1 MHLNTCWFT
10 QRDVRNPGLSGDQV
24 TWSKD
29 AHQKQ
34 HEDHLCAWLSLD
46 EVASYEEDARLKTE
60 EPEEEDE
67 KEREERSSGMS
78 TVSINKLQVL
88 WDYFIHAEP
97 QSYEKSSWLDIFLA
111 ELLAQIKEGK
121 DVKDVLSCC
130 SVGVGGVS
138 TLVACELLSDV
149 HELCGNRNGS
159 ELIGLRKYL
168 VQDRG
173 WRYLA
178 VLHLLGVR
186 GLSCGRELV
195 ALLVAL
201 YQVAF
206 QEELDSGSN
215 LTALQKS
222 DSESAVV
229 ESSIRNQYMRFYCND
244 DTVDTVNI
252 VLHAKR
258 KSTKNSNRRRF
269 SNEGDT
275 SSRRKF
281 ARRHVVGTAKI
292 HQSISHKQKKSSS
305 ILEAR
310 RNTPEDETSSEF
322 EPSTDGIDPSRSLT
336 LKIRLNPMDF
346 EYFTSIVRSD
356 EEQKWQA
363 KLYELPPRPIRK
375 TPRDYID
382 EKIRDV
388 LDAKISNFEISLL
401 IIQLLQG
408 LRDYDTPAEQTPA
421 VQVLKFALDTLWSLQ
436 FGIDGNR
443 LNGTECATLKAAAAR
458 LMLTA
463 LERVLRAD
471 EPTTAVIH
479 NGLLP
484 MTLRLLENACSKPV
498 NVLEPEEG
506 SLLQEFIFATI
517 YGIVTFL
524 YCLLHQRSS
533 NVDKLSD
540 FLELF
545 RLFVESQDGRL
556 VERTVFAI
564 IDLPSIDPVKSI
576 VRAKKIIDIIGA
588 LTSGLKSV
596 RRDLSHA
603 TQCHRTKHKSC
614 INHIQSHHHSDVLGA
629 PYSQPIVGI
638 VDKQVCCISSL
649 FITLTSLLKESHLFA
664 SELQVR
670 LIGIITAAGTCCCFP
685 PKILVSSV
693 IACLR
698 KRDSSI
704 YAPAMAFL
712 ERTLFRELG
721 AYSLTDACDTC
732 DKPANYSWD
741 FLELYVDLLCPDDP
755 KLCYV
760 VMAHLLKITPCS
772 RFHVRE
778 QLLFSVFYPTFLRA
792 KAHYMTDKN
801 NATARFLLQSCM
813 SVISCLIVNLKMC
826 EKFMEING
834 LHEIL
839 SLITDVSFTRSVYAL
854 LEVTVTVEIWKI
866 CKDNTESTEISAT
879 KFLFE
884 TLDRETNGL
893 FVSLQCLKELRVGEK
908 TDQQGEKDV
917 PNMHSNQE
925 VELATPKDLRTEIVE
940 AAVEDLNDTFL
951 SQLLE
956 SDIHCEQLENK
967 TDTIDVIAI
976 SNSLERFHFPIEE
989 TIELLT
995 DEDTSDN
1002 KFNLHQASA
1011 AWRAAAGV
1019 ALCSP
1024 KFRTELSI
1032 HPVSRKSLHL
1042 FKLLTVGIAT
1052 DSIED
1057 KSAHKLFEAL
1067 ITCCLISPLYDC
1079 DIVMELRKILMN
1091 TGIMLGRGIAVIVD
1105 AVLKISMLK
1114 PAQEN
1119 SIQQQPRPR
1128 LPTMSLETLPDYGA
1142 EDSSTGEYVTADDGY
1157 EADIE
1162 VPGKN
1167 TNNSMPKKSSNLL
1180 GPVIESRGHANAHP
1194 ALCSLAIDLLIHFSE
1209 QDLDLERGSI
1219 ITSGLRR
1226 ITITCRESA
1235 SSCAALAASGTIM
1248 KILNGF
1254 KNVFTNNDPRYRD
1267 LQHAALEV
1275 FTLLAT
1281 QSISPTELVAYLSF
1295 FKVKKPPLLPLLEP
1309 LYHLVLA
1316 AQPQPNFILSFP
1328 VPYNTKTS
1336 LKIQTEEHK
1345 NLEKAENLVN
1355 NFKKKH
1361 LAAGICSP
1369 WSIHATCLPIGPE
1382 LAWSVWLHGCS
1393 ASMWLRIERG
1403 LLVGGRTTIHNTF
1416 PLLDSDSESLSDW
1429 GILSDDWSRDVIAG
1443 SVSTPT
1449 PTSVVHLI
1457 SIGFESLVL
1466 ETWLDLR
1473 SDKLILRLTRPDD
1486 KINRTI
1492 SETSIN
1498 GMLPSGCW
1506 HHLTL
1511 NIKDTVLNKRSA
1523 VVEVTLW
1530 VNGWKEINAQ
1540 LPFDG
1545 LLVRK
1550 PGTTCILL
1558 GQVGSSSIGAW
1569 YLGNLMIFR
1578 CPVFTKER
1586 ALHLAGLGPN
1596 YTNLADCILNT
1607 TKPDFA
1613 PLIASGAL
1621 NGIREVKYEGG
1632 KFDLSRRKS
1641 YGGTYLRRAVETVVS
1656 ESKID
1661 WDAVMDA
1668 TNSHLS
1674 ELQDNLL
1681 LSYEAQNPSIVH
1693 LYPQAVANPA
1703 VVVRSIFLGQ
1713 PGFKVVSVPEHR
1725 VSQQP
1730 PLSISPITSTRL
1742 ESQQYRGLVPAT
1754 ILVGGVPV
1762 FLYLFARVVELNST
1776 EEEQALALSIIL
1788 HLVRS
1793 DSELLNQYR
1802 SDGGTSLILRVLESS
1817 RCHTG
1822 RHILKAML
1830 DAACD
1835 SSIIIKDIGSGNH
1848 SISQNCEAVIT
1859 DPGLIK
1865 GALTAWRAW
1874 MKYDTLNLLLQAL
1887 LLLLRDQ
1894 HSHREFN
1901 ASQLNRV
1908 GIVDTILTLCKEH
1921 FMYEM
1926 HDEGSIILS
1935 SNTGIAIVELMRA
1948 LMGAPPEFAHLVA
1961 ITDYL
1966 VLIHQASETYVTHSR
1981 HNIYFML
1988 PQLKEKDTNS
1998 RKKNDKVISDD
2009 LIGVVE
2015 NSKLNKALTNE
2026 QIQKSRSPK
2035 KKDRKKVLSSD
2046 NTSAGEDSGI
2056 AGSDGSNPLS
2066 NDKQS
2071 TYVDERRACQGLVC
2085 EGLLLLLRDAVRVL
2099 PDCQVGLVLKHVL
2112 RAELLLVLAND
2123 PDPRVRTA
2131 LIKVVQTYLQRASDE
2146 EVNKFIKHKYF
2157 MHLGNQIALYPGSE
2171 SLIVAL
2177 ENLALRGPTLAA
2189 MPPIMAMIAKA
2200 AGSDSNVARPI
2211 ISFITD
2217 IIAKNTNALR
2227 VLLEQGLIESLA
2239 QALVVAVHKGTS
2251 TSLHRDIH
2259 VLFVAIATKL
2269 LELPG
2274 IHQMQAVLD
2283 LHLILDYMEL
2293 SEKLRY
2299 RTSLICTIVRDAQ
2312 VALFDGE
2319 LDVLTTKM
2327 SNPSGF
2333 RLRSTA
2339 SYLASASYFTS
2350 VLTTSSEQ
2358 SDHGSRSSSYANL
2371 HTNSSPVLREP
2382 SKGELNDRFRIIV
2395 TRAVEFIMAADASP
2409 SISELQL
2416 TRRLFSI
2423 LLHGLCNPLEK
2434 KNHWSNTWSVKSA
2447 LRKYTA
2453 RIMVWL
2459 LEPHQNINTRI
2470 YAIRS
2475 LMEEPRAREIL
2486 SCILEV
2492 HPQLEQKFTV
2502 FFWDLLQKRNE
2513 MPSADARVCA
2523 ELREALH
2530 VWNLAQGIEQ
2540 ANPEVWNDELAVLRR
2555 DVHPDQDICID
2566 NYPAIL
2572 RIGKRFDALAKQLTE
2587 SAMTITR
2594 SVVEEQNRERKVL
2607 MEQLKH
2613 SRALEAQAVARW
2625 RDIAKRITHERAPW
2639 HFSESYPK
2647 NWELDPTEGP
2657 ARVRIRL
2664 QRCHLNIDKRFLL
2677 PEYQDKL
2684 ASSNIEVPLSYLF
2697 TSVREDSNTATL
2709 IERLHTSEKIRKMSQ
2724 AKVVTPR
2731 AELAGEVL
2739 ISETCVYFVP
2749 DNPDTPLHTDIALGG
2764 FDLAVAG
2771 GTVWRLEDI
2780 RELHRRRYQLQERAI
2795 EIFLITGRTY
2805 LLAFNSSKERDEFA
2819 TELSACNLPRRIP
2832 GDDLGEALALWR
2844 SGALTNWEYITCLN
2858 KLAGRSYND
2867 LMQYPVF
2874 PFVLAD
2880 YVSEKIDLNN
2890 PKIYRN
2896 FKRPMAVQDKKNEQH
2911 YINNYNY
2918 LKQTLTEG
2926 LNLIALNQGPFHYG
2940 SHYSNSGTVLHFLVR
2955 LPPFTSMFLC
2965 YQDNNFDIP
2974 DRTFHALATTWRLT
2988 SCDST
2993 TDVKELIPEFFYL
3006 PEFLLNFEGFN
3017 FGVRQ
3022 NGNKVGDVELP
3033 KWCGGDA
3040 RLFIL
3045 AHRAALESDIVR
3057 EVLPYWID
3065 LVFGF
3070 RQTGR
3075 PAIEAINVFH
3085 PATYY
3090 GFDVEQI
3097 TDPLER
3103 QAWETMVRTYGQTPA
3118 QLFRASHPMIQNL
3131 GNITLPN
3138 QIPQVIEGIS
3148 GIKWGNYVG
3157 APGNEPI
3164 LCWKLKHKTP
3174 LASLVPLATG
3184 DVFGLPNYTTLLLG
3198 YTKEKGS
3205 SMLSGM
3211 SVLGVALASW
3221 SSTDGIARLKCKK
3234 EQPPRPLIKSS
3245 GLDPI
3250 TTLAST
3256 PDCGQLW
3263 IGHLSGRITVHAY
3276 TIGTAGKIEFSST
3289 PATVLLAHNNRVTV
3303 ISLSRTFSIACSG
3316 DGSSVIIIWDLNS
3329 LTYVKSIVRDQGYA
3343 IHLLCISETLGDV
3356 AATYDIP
3363 RSEDNVTNNQS
3374 ELTVHTINA
3383 RAVGSILSRRCV
3395 TALCYSNAPEGI
3407 SVNVIATGLDN
3418 GIIRL
3423 WSSWDLQLVREISN
3437 NVRGCGAIIAVSWS
3451 LDQHHLYAITEDFTV
3466 LIWEGSKR
3474 LSNGT
3479 PKFVNLTSY

>member
-1 MHLNTCWFT
+1 MLC
-10 QRDVRNPGLSGDQV
+10 DQV

-29 AHQKQ
+29 ARQRQ
-34 HEDHLCAWLSLD
+34 HEDNLCAWLSLD

-67 KEREERSSGMS
+67 KEHEERSSGMS

-88 WDYFIHAEP
+88 WDHFIHAEP
-97 QSYEKSSWLDIFLA
+97 QSYEKSCWLDVFLA

-149 HELCGNRNGS
+149 HELCGNRNDGG

-206 QEELDSGSN
+206 QEGADSGAD
-215 LTALQKS
+215 LTTASQKS
-222 DSESAVV
+222 DGDSAV
-229 ESSIRNQYMRFYCND
+229 ESSSHNQYIRFHCND

-258 KSTKNSNRRRF
+258 KSNKN
-269 SNEGDT
+269 
-275 SSRRKF
+275 SSRRRSSHDGNTPLRRRF
-281 ARRHVVGTAKI
+281 ARRHVVGAAKI
-292 HQSISHKQKKSSS
+292 HQSTSHKQKKSSS

-310 RNTPEDETSSEF
+310 RNTPENETSSEF
-322 EPSTDGIDPSRSLT
+322 ESSTDGIDPARSLT

-363 KLYELPPRPIRK
+363 ELYELPPRPVRK

-382 EKIRDV
+382 ERIRDV
-388 LDAKISNFEISLL
+388 LDADISNFEISLL

-436 FGIDGNR
+436 FSIDGSS
-443 LNGTECATLKAAAAR
+443 LNGTESATLKAAAAR

-463 LERVLRAD
+463 LERALRAD

-498 NVLEPEEG
+498 TVLEPEEG
-506 SLLQEFIFATI
+506 SLLQEFIFAII

-564 IDLPSIDPVKSI
+564 VNLPSVDPAKSI

-614 INHIQSHHHSDVLGA
+614 IDHVQSHHHSDILGA
-629 PYSQPIVGI
+629 PYAQPIVG
-638 VDKQVCCISSL
+638 VADKQMCCISSL
-649 FITLTSLLKESHLFA
+649 FATLTSLLKESHLFT

-698 KRDSSI
+698 KRDYLT

-721 AYSLTDACDTC
+721 AYSMIETCSICDR
-732 DKPANYSWD
+732 PANYSWD
-741 FLELYVDLLCPDDP
+741 FLELYNDLLCPNDP

-760 VMAHLLKITPCS
+760 VMAHLLKVTPGS
-772 RFHVRE
+772 RFHARE
-778 QLLFSVFYPTFLRA
+778 QLLFRIFYPTFLSA
-792 KAHYMTDKN
+792 KAHYITDKD
-801 NATARFLLQSCM
+801 NATTRFLLQSCM

-839 SLITDVSFTRSVYAL
+839 SLISDAAFTRSVYAL
-854 LEVTVTVEIWKI
+854 LEVTVTVEIWNI
-866 CKDNTESTEISAT
+866 CKELDNVESIEAPAT

-884 TLDRETNGL
+884 ILNRETNKL
-893 FVSLQCLKELRVGEK
+893 FISLQRLKELRKK
-908 TDQQGEKDV
+908 TDQQGEKDA
-917 PNMHSNQE
+917 PDTHSNYQKA
-925 VELATPKDLRTEIVE
+925 ELSALEDLRTETVE
-940 AAVEDLNDTFL
+940 TAAEDLDDTIL
-951 SQLLE
+951 SQLPE
-956 SDIHCEQLENK
+956 SDTHREQLENK
-967 TDTIDVIAI
+967 TDMIDAVA
-976 SNSLERFHFPIEE
+976 NLNLFENFYFLIEE
-989 TIELLT
+989 TIEVY
-995 DEDTSDN
+995 DDGDASYS
-1002 KFNLHQASA
+1002 KFSLYQASA

-1032 HPVSRKSLHL
+1032 HPVSKKLLHL
-1042 FKLLTVGIAT
+1042 LKLLTLGIAT

-1057 KSAHKLFEAL
+1057 KSAYKLFEAL
-1067 ITCCLISPLYDC
+1067 ITCCLISPLCDC
-1079 DIVMELRKILMN
+1079 DVIMELGKTLMN
-1091 TGIMLGRGIAVIVD
+1091 TGITLGRGIAVVVD
-1105 AVLKISMLK
+1105 AVLKVSMLK

-1128 LPTMSLETLPDYGA
+1128 LPIMSLETLPDYGA

-1167 TNNSMPKKSSNLL
+1167 VNNSISKKSSSPL
-1180 GPVIESRGHANAHP
+1180 GPVIEPRGHANAHP

-1209 QDLDLERGSI
+1209 QGLNLERGSI
-1219 ITSGLRR
+1219 ITGGLRR
-1226 ITITCRESA
+1226 ITVTCRESA

-1254 KNVFTNNDPRYRD
+1254 KNVFTENDPRYRD

-1281 QSISPTELVAYLSF
+1281 QSISPTELVAYMSF
-1295 FKVKKPPLLPLLEP
+1295 FKVQKPPLLPLLEP

-1316 AQPQPNFILSFP
+1316 ARPQPNFILSFP
-1328 VPYNTKTS
+1328 VQYDTKIS
-1336 LKIQTEEHK
+1336 LKVQTEEHK

-1355 NFKKKH
+1355 NFRKKH

-1369 WSIHATCLPIGPE
+1369 WSVHATCLPVGQE

-1403 LLVGGRTTIHNTF
+1403 LPVGGRTTTVHSTS
-1416 PLLDSDSESLSDW
+1416 PLLDSDNESLSDW
-1429 GILSDDWSRDVIAG
+1429 GILSDDWNRDVIAD
-1443 SVSTPT
+1443 SVSPPT
-1449 PTSVVHLI
+1449 PTSIIHLM

-1466 ETWLDLR
+1466 ETWLDLK

-1486 KINRTI
+1486 KMNRTI

-1498 GMLPSGCW
+1498 GMFPSGCW
-1506 HHLTL
+1506 HHLIL

-1530 VNGWKEINAQ
+1530 VDGWKEINAQ

-1558 GQVGSSSIGAW
+1558 GQIGSSSIGAW
-1569 YLGNLMIFR
+1569 YLGNLMVFR

-1586 ALHLAGLGPN
+1586 ALHLAGFGPN

-1607 TKPDFA
+1607 VKPDFA

-1621 NGIREVKYEGG
+1621 NGVREVKYEGG

-1641 YGGTYLRRAVETVVS
+1641 YGGTYLRHAVETVIS

-1681 LSYEAQNPSIVH
+1681 LNYEAQNPNIVH

-1703 VVVRSIFLGQ
+1703 VVVRSIFPSQ
-1713 PGFKVVSVPEHR
+1713 PGFRVVSVPEHR

-1730 PLSISPITSTRL
+1730 PLTIPPIMSTRL
-1742 ESQQYRGLVPAT
+1742 ESQQYRGLVPAA

-1802 SDGGTSLILRVLESS
+1802 LDGGTSLILRVLESS
-1817 RCHTG
+1817 KCHAG
-1822 RHILKAML
+1822 RHILKAIL

-1874 MKYDTLNLLLQAL
+1874 VKYDTLNLLLQAL
-1887 LLLLRDQ
+1887 LVLLRDQ

-1901 ASQLNRV
+1901 ASQLNRI

-1926 HDEGSIILS
+1926 HEEESTILD

-1966 VLIHQASETYVTHSR
+1966 VLVHQASETYVTHSR

-1988 PQLKEKDTNS
+1988 PQLKEKNNK
-1998 RKKNDKVISDD
+1998 RNDIIISDD
-2009 LIGVVE
+2009 SIGMVE

-2026 QIQKSRSPK
+2026 QIQKTRSPK
-2035 KKDRKKVLSSD
+2035 KKDRKNVLSSD

-2056 AGSDGSNPLS
+2056 AGSDGSNPQS
-2066 NDKQS
+2066 NERQS
-2071 TYVDERRACQGLVC
+2071 TYADERRACQGLVC

-2123 PDPRVRTA
+2123 PDNRVRTA

-2146 EVNKFIKHKYF
+2146 EVNKFIKQKYF

-2189 MPPIMAMIAKA
+2189 LPPLMAMIAKA
-2200 AGSDSNVARPI
+2200 ASSDSNVARPI

-2217 IIAKNTNALR
+2217 IIAKNTSALR
-2227 VLLEQGLIESLA
+2227 ALLEQGLIESLA
-2239 QALVVAVHKGTS
+2239 QALVTAAHKSTS

-2274 IHQMQAVLD
+2274 NHQMQAVLD
-2283 LHLILDYMEL
+2283 LHMILDYMEL
-2293 SEKLRY
+2293 SEKLRC
-2299 RTSLICTIVRDAQ
+2299 RASLTCTAIRDAQ

-2358 SDHGSRSSSYANL
+2358 SDHGSRSSSYANF
-2371 HTNSSPVLREP
+2371 HTNSSQVLREP
-2382 SKGELNDRFRIIV
+2382 SKGELNDRFRIII
-2395 TRAVEFIMAADASP
+2395 TRAVEFITATDASP
-2409 SISELQL
+2409 SINELQL

-2423 LLHGLCNPLEK
+2423 LLHGLCSPLEK
-2434 KNHWSNTWSVKSA
+2434 KNHTWSNTWSIRSA
-2447 LRKYTA
+2447 LRKHTA

-2459 LEPHQNINTRI
+2459 LEPHQSINTRV

-2492 HPQLEQKFTV
+2492 HPQMEQKFAV
-2502 FFWDLLQKRNE
+2502 FFWDLLQKRDE

-2523 ELREALH
+2523 ELKEALR
-2530 VWNLAQGIEQ
+2530 VWNLAKGIEQ
-2540 ANPEVWNDELAVLRR
+2540 ASPEVWNDELALLRR
-2555 DVHPDQDICID
+2555 DLLSDQDICVD

-2613 SRALEAQAVARW
+2613 TRALEAQAVARW
-2625 RDIAKRITHERAPW
+2625 RDIAKRLTHERAPW
-2639 HFSESYPK
+2639 HFPESYPK

-2664 QRCHLNIDKRFLL
+2664 QRCHLNIDKRFFL
-2677 PEYQDKL
+2677 PEHQDRL
-2684 ASSNIEVPLSYLF
+2684 TSFNIEMPLSYLF
-2697 TSVREDSNTATL
+2697 TSTREDANTAAL

-2739 ISETCVYFVP
+2739 IGETCVYFVP
-2749 DNPDTPLHTDIALGG
+2749 DNPDMPLHTDIALGG

-2771 GTVWRLEDI
+2771 GTAWRLEDI

-2880 YVSEKIDLNN
+2880 YISEKIDLNN

-3006 PEFLLNFEGFN
+3006 SEFLLNFEGFN

-3022 NGNKVGDVELP
+3022 NGNRVGDVELP
-3033 KWCGGDA
+3033 KWCSGDA

-3070 RQTGR
+3070 RQTGK

-3090 GFDVEQI
+3090 GFDVEKI

-3118 QLFRASHPMIQNL
+3118 QLFRAPHPLIQNL
-3131 GNITLPN
+3131 GNITLSN
-3138 QIPQVIEGIS
+3138 QTPQVIEGIN

-3157 APGNEPI
+3157 APGNEPV
-3164 LCWKLKHKTP
+3164 LCWKLKHKTL

-3221 SSTDGIARLKCKK
+3221 NGTDGIARLKCKK

-3276 TIGTAGKIEFSST
+3276 TIGTTGKIEFSSAS
-3289 PATVLLAHNNRVTV
+3289 ATVLLAHRSQVTV
-3303 ISLSRTFSIACSG
+3303 ISLSRIFSVACSG
-3316 DGSSVIIIWDLNS
+3316 DGNGIIVIWDLNS
-3329 LTYVKSIVRDQGYA
+3329 LTYVRSIVRDQGYA
-3343 IHLLCISETLGDV
+3343 IRLLCISETLGDI

-3363 RSEDNVTNNQS
+3363 RSEDNATNNQS

-3383 RAVGSILSRRCV
+3383 RHVGSILSRRRI
-3395 TALCYSNAPEGI
+3395 TALCYSNAPEGV
-3407 SVNVIATGLDN
+3407 SVNVIAIGLDN

-3437 NVRGCGAIIAVSWS
+3437 NVRGCGAIIAVAWS
-3451 LDQHHLYAITEDFTV
+3451 LDQHHLYAVTEDSTV
-3466 LIWEGSKR
+3466 LIWEGSKH

>member
-1 MHLNTCWFT
+1 MLC
-10 QRDVRNPGLSGDQV
+10 DQV

-29 AHQKQ
+29 ARQRR
-34 HEDHLCAWLSLD
+34 HEDNLCAWLSLD
-46 EVASYEEDARLKTE
+46 EASYEEDARLKTE

-67 KEREERSSGMS
+67 KERDERAPGMS

-88 WDYFIHAEP
+88 WDHFIHAEP

-149 HELCGNRNGS
+149 HELCGNRNDGG

-206 QEELDSGSN
+206 QEGADSGAD
-215 LTALQKS
+215 LTTASQKS
-222 DSESAVV
+222 DGR
-229 ESSIRNQYMRFYCND
+229 SSTRNQYIRFHCND
-244 DTVDTVNI
+244 NTVDTVNI

-258 KSTKNSNRRRF
+258 KSAKSSGRRRL
-269 SNEGDT
+269 SHEGGDT
-275 SSRRKF
+275 PSRRRF
-281 ARRHVVGTAKI
+281 ARRHAVGAARI
-292 HQSISHKQKKSSS
+292 HQTAGHRQKQPSSV
-305 ILEAR
+305 LEAR
-310 RNTPEDETSSEF
+310 RNTPEDETSSEC
-322 EPSTDGIDPSRSLT
+322 EPSTDGVDPARSLT

-363 KLYELPPRPIRK
+363 ELYELPPRPVRK

-382 EKIRDV
+382 ERIRDV
-388 LDAKISNFEISLL
+388 LDADISNFEISLL
-401 IIQLLQG
+401 IVQLLQG

-436 FGIDGNR
+436 FGIDGSG
-443 LNGTECATLKAAAAR
+443 LNGTESATLKAAAAR

-463 LERVLRAD
+463 LERALRAD

-484 MTLRLLENACSKPV
+484 MTLRLLENACGKPV
-498 NVLEPEEG
+498 NALEPEEG

-524 YCLLHQRSS
+524 YCLLHQRGGS
-533 NVDKLSD
+533 VDKLSD

-556 VERTVFAI
+556 VERTIFAI
-564 IDLPSIDPVKSI
+564 VDLPSVDPTRSI
-576 VRAKKIIDIIGA
+576 ARAEKIIDIIGA
-588 LTSGLKSV
+588 LTSGLKRV

-614 INHIQSHHHSDVLGA
+614 IDHVQSHHHSDVLGA
-629 PYSQPIVGI
+629 PYSQSIVG
-638 VDKQVCCISSL
+638 VADKQACCVSSL
-649 FITLTSLLKESHLFA
+649 FATLTSLLKESHLFA
-664 SELQVR
+664 SELQVK
-670 LIGIITAAGTCCCFP
+670 LIGIITAAGTCCCLP
-685 PKILVSSV
+685 PKTLLSSV
-693 IACLR
+693 VACLR
-698 KRDSSI
+698 KRDPST
-704 YAPAMAFL
+704 YAPAVAFL

-721 AYSLTDACDTC
+721 AYSTTDTCDTC
-732 DKPANYSWD
+732 DRPVNYSWN
-741 FLELYVDLLCPDDP
+741 FLELYIDLLSPDDP
-755 KLCYV
+755 RLCYI
-760 VMAHLLKITPCS
+760 VMAHLLKVTPGS

-778 QLLFSVFYPTFLRA
+778 QLLFRVFYPTFLRA
-792 KAHYMTDKN
+792 KARYTADKG
-801 NATARFLLQSCM
+801 NATARFLLQSSM

-826 EKFMEING
+826 EKFMETNG

-839 SLITDVSFTRSVYAL
+839 SLIADAAFTRSVYAL
-854 LEVTVTVEIWKI
+854 LEVTVTVEIWRV
-866 CKDNTESTEISAT
+866 CKELNGTESIEAPAT

-893 FVSLQCLKELRVGEK
+893 LASLQCLKELRV
-908 TDQQGEKDV
+908 DQQGEKELPDV
-917 PNMHSNQE
+917 RSDYQSAELSALKDSRPQTAE
-925 VELATPKDLRTEIVE
+925 V
-940 AAVEDLNDTFL
+940 AAEGLDDTTL
-951 SQLLE
+951 PQLPE
-956 SDIHCEQLENK
+956 SDIHREQPESK
-967 TDTIDVIAI
+967 TDTTNAAAI
-976 SNSLERFHFPIEE
+976 PNSFEKSHFVIEE
-989 TIELLT
+989 PAEVC
-995 DEDTSDN
+995 DDAPYN
-1002 KFNLHQASA
+1002 RCGLHQASA

-1024 KFRTELSI
+1024 KFRTELSA
-1032 HPVSRKSLHL
+1032 HSVSRRSLRL

-1057 KSAHKLFEAL
+1057 KPAHKLFEAL

-1079 DIVMELRKILMN
+1079 DIVMELAKTLMS
-1091 TGIMLGRGIAVIVD
+1091 TGITLGRGVAVIVD
-1105 AVLKISMLK
+1105 AMLKVSMLK

-1119 SIQQQPRPR
+1119 SIQQQSRPR
-1128 LPTMSLETLPDYGA
+1128 LPTVSLETLPDYGA

-1167 TNNSMPKKSSNLL
+1167 TNNNAPKKSSSPL
-1180 GPVIESRGHANAHP
+1180 GPVIEPRGHANAHP

-1209 QDLDLERGSI
+1209 QGLDFERGSI
-1219 ITSGLRR
+1219 ITGGLRR
-1226 ITITCRESA
+1226 VTLTCRESV

-1254 KNVFTNNDPRYRD
+1254 KGVFTDNDPRYRD

-1316 AQPQPNFILSFP
+1316 ARPQPNFILSFP
-1328 VPYNTKTS
+1328 AQYDVKTS
-1336 LKIQTEEHK
+1336 PKIQTEEHK

-1355 NFKKKH
+1355 NFRKKH

-1369 WSIHATCLPIGPE
+1369 WSVHATCLPVGPE

-1403 LLVGGRTTIHNTF
+1403 LSVGGRTTAHSTS
-1416 PLLDSDSESLSDW
+1416 PLLNSDSESLSDW
-1429 GILSDDWSRDVIAG
+1429 GILSDDWSRDDEISILVPVVAG
-1443 SVSTPT
+1443 SVSPPM
-1449 PTSVVHLI
+1449 PTSIIHLM

-1530 VNGWKEINAQ
+1530 VDGWKEVNAQ

-1558 GQVGSSSIGAW
+1558 GQIGSSSIGAW

-1607 TKPDFA
+1607 VKPDFA

-1621 NGIREVKYEGG
+1621 NGVREVRYEGG

-1641 YGGTYLRRAVETVVS
+1641 YGGTFLRHAVETVVS

-1661 WDAVMDA
+1661 WDVVMDV
-1668 TNSHLS
+1668 TNSHLG

-1681 LSYEAQNPSIVH
+1681 LSYEAQNPNVLH

-1703 VVVRSIFLGQ
+1703 VVVRSIFPGQ
-1713 PGFKVVSVPEHR
+1713 PGFRVVSVPEHK

-1730 PLSISPITSTRL
+1730 PLSISPIVSTRL
-1742 ESQQYRGLVPAT
+1742 ESQQYRGLVPAA

-1762 FLYLFARVVELNST
+1762 FSYLFARVVELSST

-1817 RCHTG
+1817 RCHAG
-1822 RHILKAML
+1822 RHILKAIL

-1848 SISQNCEAVIT
+1848 SVSQNCEAVII

-1874 MKYDTLNLLLQAL
+1874 VKYDTLNLLLQAL

-1908 GIVDTILTLCKEH
+1908 GVVDTILTLCKEH

-1926 HDEGSIILS
+1926 HEEENTVLD

-1966 VLIHQASETYVTHSR
+1966 VLVHQASETYVTHSR

-1988 PQLKEKDTNS
+1988 PQLKERNTSSRRSDTA
-1998 RKKNDKVISDD
+1998 ISDD
-2009 LIGVVE
+2009 SIGMVE

-2026 QIQKSRSPK
+2026 QIQKTRSPK
-2035 KKDRKKVLSSD
+2035 KKDRKNVLSSD

-2056 AGSDGSNPLS
+2056 AGSDGSNPQS
-2066 NDKQS
+2066 NERQS
-2071 TYVDERRACQGLVC
+2071 TYADERRACQGLVC

-2123 PDPRVRTA
+2123 PDNRVRTA
-2131 LIKVVQTYLQRASDE
+2131 LIKVIQTYLQRASDE
-2146 EVNKFIKHKYF
+2146 EVNKFIKQKYF

-2189 MPPIMAMIAKA
+2189 MPPLMAMIAKA
-2200 AGSDSNVARPI
+2200 AGSDSNVVRPI
-2211 ISFITD
+2211 ISFVTD
-2217 IIAKNTNALR
+2217 IIAKNTSALR
-2227 VLLEQGLIESLA
+2227 VLLEQGLIESMA
-2239 QALVVAVHKGTS
+2239 QALVAIAHKGTS
-2251 TSLHRDIH
+2251 SSLHRDIH

-2274 IHQMQAVLD
+2274 NHQMQAVLD
-2283 LHLILDYMEL
+2283 LHMILDYMEL
-2293 SEKLRY
+2293 SEKLRC
-2299 RTSLICTIVRDAQ
+2299 RVSSTCTAVRDAQ

-2319 LDVLTTKM
+2319 LDLLTTKM

-2358 SDHGSRSSSYANL
+2358 SDHGSRSSSYANF
-2371 HTNSSPVLREP
+2371 HTNSPPVLREP

-2395 TRAVEFIMAADASP
+2395 TRACEFIMAADASP
-2409 SISELQL
+2409 SVNELQL

-2423 LLHGLCNPLEK
+2423 LLHGLCSPLEK
-2434 KNHWSNTWSVKSA
+2434 KNHWGNTWSVRSA

-2459 LEPHQNINTRI
+2459 LEPHQSINTRI

-2492 HPQLEQKFTV
+2492 HPQMEQKFTV
-2502 FFWDLLQKRNE
+2502 FFWDLLQKRDE

-2523 ELREALH
+2523 ELREALR
-2530 VWNLAQGIEQ
+2530 VWNLAKGIEQ
-2540 ANPEVWNDELAVLRR
+2540 ASPEVWNDELALLRR
-2555 DVHPDQDICID
+2555 DLLPDQDICID

-2572 RIGKRFDALAKQLTE
+2572 RIGKRFDTLAKQLTE

-2613 SRALEAQAVARW
+2613 TRALEAQAVARW
-2625 RDIAKRITHERAPW
+2625 RDIAKRLTHERAPW
-2639 HFSESYPK
+2639 HFPESYPK

-2664 QRCHLNIDKRFLL
+2664 QRCHLNIDKKFVL
-2677 PEYQDKL
+2677 PEYQDGL
-2684 ASSNIEVPLSYLF
+2684 ASSNAEMPLSYLF
-2697 TSVREDSNTATL
+2697 TSAREDTNTAAL

-2739 ISETCVYFVP
+2739 IGETCVYFVP
-2749 DNPDTPLHTDIALGG
+2749 DNPDMPLHTDIALGG

-2771 GTVWRLEDI
+2771 GTAWRLEDI

-2805 LLAFNSSKERDEFA
+2805 LLAFNSAKERDEFT

-2926 LNLIALNQGPFHYG
+2926 FNLIALNQGPFHYG

-3118 QLFRASHPMIQNL
+3118 QLFRAPHPLIQNL
-3131 GNITLPN
+3131 GNITLSN
-3138 QIPQVIEGIS
+3138 QTPQVIEGID

-3157 APGNEPI
+3157 APGNEPV

-3184 DVFGLPNYTTLLLG
+3184 DVFGLPNHTTLLLG

-3221 SSTDGIARLKCKK
+3221 SGTDGIARLKCKK
-3234 EQPPRPLIKSS
+3234 EQPPKPLIKSS

-3263 IGHLSGRITVHAY
+3263 VGHLSGRITVHAY
-3276 TIGTAGKIEFSST
+3276 TIGSTGKIEFSSAS
-3289 PATVLLAHNNRVTV
+3289 ATVLLAHSSRVTV
-3303 ISLSRTFSIACSG
+3303 ISLSRTFSVACSG
-3316 DGSSVIIIWDLNS
+3316 DGSGVIVIWDLNS
-3329 LTYVKSIVRDQGYA
+3329 LTYVRSIVRDQGYA

-3356 AATYDIP
+3356 AATCDIP
-3363 RSEDNVTNNQS
+3363 RSEHNASNNQS
-3374 ELTVHTINA
+3374 ELTVHTVNA
-3383 RAVGSILSRRCV
+3383 RAVGSILSRRRV
-3395 TALCYSNAPEGI
+3395 TALCYSNAPEGV
-3407 SVNVIATGLDN
+3407 SVNVVATGLDN

-3423 WSSWDLQLVREISN
+3423 WSSWDLQLVREISSN
-3437 NVRGCGAIIAVSWS
+3437 ARGCGAIIAVAWP
-3451 LDQHHLYAITEDFTV
+3451 LDQHHLYAVTEDSTV